1 MSGWVEI
8 ERLKYKILGG
18 LDNQLK
24 IYEEAMEKLKKQPYS
39 KTLLKRIE
47 LKKRINEIRYDLEEL
62 END

>member
-8 ERLKYKILGG
+8 ERIKYKIFGG

-24 IYEEAMEKLKKQPYS
+24 YYEEELKEIKKQPYS

-47 LKKRINEIRYDLEEL
+47 LKRRIDAIRQ
-62 END
+62 NIR